1 MPLSGVRITSG
12 SGSISLQFALVA
24 AGAFVAFVAAWQLA
38 ALTVLNRWR
47 RCCRNPIIRNRTWDG
62 VTAPYCNTCGLY
74 LGSPIRSVEAAHNAR
89 KLFLRTAGLLA
100 GLAAIAVLIL
110 AICGPDK

>member
-1 MPLSGVRITSG
+1 MMLAVYT
-12 SGSISLQFALVA
+12 AL
-24 AGAFVAFVAAWQLA
+24 AFVAVRPVAVLKV
-38 ALTVLNRWR
+38 TFLNRWR

-74 LGSPIRSVEAAHNAR
+74 LRSPIRSAEAAYNAR

-110 AICGPDK
+110 AICGPDT

>member
-1 MPLSGVRITSG
+1 MEFPPCVFFCLKKMPLA
-12 SGSISLQFALVA
+12 SIL
-24 AGAFVAFVAAWQLA
+24 
-38 ALTVLNRWR
+38 
-47 RCCRNPIIRNRTWDG
+47 IIRNRTWDG

-74 LGSPIRSVEAAHNAR
+74 LGSPIRSVEAVHNAR